1 MTVISLV
8 VYESNLSYGETITK
22 NMMHSKL
29 INIKKVFTGYKK
41 CIIFVD
47 YFSQL

>member
-29 INIKKVFTGYKK
+29 INIKKSVHWIQKN
-41 CIIFVD
+41 V
-47 YFSQL
+47 